1 MWKQFKGRQD
11 LGRGVHIVCE
21 KQQGGHCGLHS
32 SGPTEIREGEPSP
45 VTDSPGRFSD
55 PSEGPNA
62 RRWASGCAPSGRCMP
77 ETTAMVN
84 VSLHYWAG
92 AKAAAGVER
101 ETVEAATVADAVA
114 IAAQRHGD
122 PRFARILNVSSVL
135 MEDRVLRGNDLE
147 KELTESVEVEVLPP
161 FAGG

>member
-1 MWKQFKGRQD
+1 
-11 LGRGVHIVCE
+11 
-21 KQQGGHCGLHS
+21 
-32 SGPTEIREGEPSP
+32 
-45 VTDSPGRFSD
+45 
-55 PSEGPNA
+55 
-62 RRWASGCAPSGRCMP
+62 
-77 ETTAMVN
+77 MVN

-135 MEDRVLRGNDLE
+135 MEDRVLRASDLE
-147 KELTESVEVEVLPP
+147 RELTESVEVEVLPP